1 MIHFNLIATLK
12 SPLMHLSGEAH
23 TWYENDDRR
32 DKRVVRLH
40 MRKTVQVPTET
51 GTLHYTVPKYQGN
64 SWRGCLRF
72 LLGLAILDRFVAH
85 GKPVTKDLFA
95 TYLGANGMWKK
106 KGAMNGDQIKA
117 FYQTQPTFWLLGGAM
132 EGRPV
137 AGHVAV
143 SDWIPVTSE
152 LIANHTIPDGLITA
166 PMSLA
171 SLTGTTETYRTPCT
185 DISQITRRDP
195 KLRHDALCLVD
206 DQELQEMLDTYHS
219 SRSTRLKSQ
228 YGAGKGKSE
237 TSVAVVD
244 PEEGVEQ
251 SEKGKTAADQQI
263 VASEVV
269 WAGLPFY
276 GSMTVT
282 DGIGPKQDWTHL
294 QSQGVGFLALAI
306 ERFAQQPYI
315 GGGMRQGYGHVDLR
329 VDAAF
334 EGGEYIENALSIRS
348 DKGVPVFAIHDRLA
362 PYRDEASKALDA
374 IAAK

>member
-12 SPLMHLSGEAH
+12 SPLMHLSGDTH
-23 TWYENDDRR
+23 TWYENGDHRE
-32 DKRVVRLH
+32 KRVIRLH
-40 MRKTVQVPTET
+40 MRKTVQVPTEA

-72 LLGLAILDRFVAH
+72 LLGLTILDRFAEQ

-117 FYQTQPTFWLLGGAM
+117 FYQTQPTFWLFGGAM

-152 LIANHTIPDGLITA
+152 LIANHAIPDGLVMA
-166 PMSLA
+166 PTSLE
-171 SLTGTTETYRTPCT
+171 SFKGTIEAYRTPLT

-195 KLRHDALCLVD
+195 KLRHDALCLVE

-228 YGAGKGKSE
+228 NGNGKAKDE
-237 TSVAVVD
+237 TAVAVVD
-244 PEEGVEQ
+244 PEEAPGQED
-251 SEKGKTAADQQI
+251 KGKTAADQQI

-282 DGIGPKQDWTHL
+282 DGIGPKQEWTAL

-315 GGGMRQGYGHVDLR
+315 GGGMRQGYGQVDLR

-334 EGGEYIENALSIRS
+334 QGGDYIENALSIRS
-348 DKGVPVFAIHDRLA
+348 DKGFPVYTIHDRLK
-362 PYRDEASKALDA
+362 PYRNEASKVLDA